1 MLRQA
6 LATVAVLGLATQVG
20 CYNTYN
26 ISLDELAKVQE
37 GGGANAVTVKT
48 SESEEIVVSENSKIG
63 VTDKTGNY
71 FPISPFN
78 FTMTPNQLVAP
89 DEGEILARDQI
100 ETGNVKQI
108 SGVKTA
114 LVVAAGLAA
123 AVGLGVYVVV
133 TAPKDEGFGQ

>member
-6 LATVAVLGLATQVG
+6 MATVAVLGLATQVG

-26 ISLDELAKVQE
+26 ITLDELAKVQE
-37 GGGANAVTVKT
+37 GGTNNAVTVKT
-48 SESEEIVVSENSKIG
+48 SEAEEIVVTENSKIG
-63 VTDKTGNY
+63 VTAKNGTY
-71 FPISPFN
+71 YPISPFN

-108 SGVKTA
+108 SGMKTTL
-114 LVVAAGLAA
+114 LVVAGFAA

-133 TAPKDEGFGQ
+133 TAPKDQGFR